1 MLEAL
6 LAYHCAPALA
16 GIKPANIVTCQ
27 KSRIPNINSELE
39 KLNNELNHKDI
50 YIEILCECERR
61 ALVIVYRK
69 SILEKHLQSH
79 LNRAFLSQ
87 CGYPEIGSLADYLN
101 VLRTRLDCDSFP
113 HEIGVFLGYPLHD
126 IYCFINHRD
135 DGCLLIGEWK
145 VYHNVEEA
153 EKIFTRFKACRKALV
168 RQITE
173 RGKTLAQVF
182 CAA

>member
-79 LNRAFLSQ
+79 FNRAFLSQ

-153 EKIFTRFKACRKALV
+153 EKIFNRFKACRKALV